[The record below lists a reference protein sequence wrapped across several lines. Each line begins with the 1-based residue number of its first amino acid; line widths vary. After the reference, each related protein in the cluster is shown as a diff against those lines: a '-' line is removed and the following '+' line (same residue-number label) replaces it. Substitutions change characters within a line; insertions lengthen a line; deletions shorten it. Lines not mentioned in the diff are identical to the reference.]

1 MTGPNRERRWSDPR
15 ELAGGL
21 LMFVAEAVIVL
32 GLAAAA
38 WVLSVVV
45 LAFF

>member
-1 MTGPNRERRWSDPR
+1 MTAPNRERRWSDPR

-21 LMFVAEAVIVL
+21 FMFVAEAMIVL
-32 GLAAAA
+32 GLVAVA
-38 WVLSVVV
+38 WVLSVVI

>member
-1 MTGPNRERRWSDPR
+1 MTTPKRERRWSDPR

-21 LMFVAEAVIVL
+21 FMFVAEAMIVL
-32 GLAAAA
+32 VLLATA
-38 WVLSVVV
+38 WVLAVAI

>member
-1 MTGPNRERRWSDPR
+1 MTPPNRERRWSDPR

-21 LMFVAEAVIVL
+21 FMFLGEAMIVL
-32 GLAAAA
+32 GLVAVA
-38 WVLSVVV
+38 WAISVVV